1 MIFDN
6 TSDRLKS
13 YSIILACFLLLTW
26 LVKKILRYAW
36 FNRKI
41 QRDVWLDPPP
51 PLPTLPPSCKFTGLI
66 AFIHIIN
73 KSS

>member
-26 LVKKILRYAW
+26 LVKKILRDAW

-51 PLPTLPPSCKFTGLI
+51 LPALPPSCKFTGLI